1 VHEDVAKGEKQPSLF
16 LAFLDPLSDTLKCVS
31 LKIYI
36 QVKQMHFKLRKI
48 IFSEFEN
55 FWESYMG

>member
-55 FWESYMG
+55 F